1 MPGVQQS
8 VRQAKV
14 FMLKIIIIVGTISVN
29 KEISGTADSYIEN
42 KQDDVIQGCCFR
54 LEDQGKPA

>member
-1 MPGVQQS
+1 
-8 VRQAKV
+8 
-14 FMLKIIIIVGTISVN
+14 MLKIIIIVGTMSVN